1 MIKILDSTFKLEAEQ
16 ELLLLCA
23 RTSMDDETEKKIE
36 YLVRSDLNWDY
47 LFQIASK
54 HGLRPL
60 LYWQLHNICPDEIPS
75 EFMYNLKEFL
85 SNNAAKN
92 LFFMKEIIDIVKT
105 LNDHHIE
112 SVPYKGPIL
121 AQQVYGNLTM
131 REFGDLDLFV
141 KQEDVPKIKD
151 ILISKGYKPEF
162 NLNSFQEQNYLKSQ
176 RELKFIHEI
185 KGIYLE
191 LHWKFSGVFLNLP
204 SNAERI
210 FLNKLNTLN
219 IGGIQIPEINPEN
232 LVLILSIHNA
242 SHKWSR
248 LGWLVDIATLIN
260 NQKIDWSKVITLS
273 QELSIQKILLIN
285 LYLCHFFLDLR
296 LEDNLTNL
304 LHENSV
310 IMEFNMFINNFFS
323 DKSDNSLIENMKTS
337 LKLRERRIDG
347 INDVFSG
354 IFNPSFYEFN
364 HLDLPSSFFFLYYIY
379 RPLNLLKR
387 YKLYK

>member
-1 MIKILDSTFKLEAEQ
+1 M
-16 ELLLLCA
+16 LCA
-23 RTSMDDETEKKIE
+23 RTSMDDATEEKIKH
-36 YLVRSDLNWDY
+36 LVRSDLNWDY
-47 LFQIASK
+47 LFRIASK
-54 HGLRPL
+54 HGLKPL
-60 LYWQLHNICPDEIPS
+60 LFWHLNHICPDEIPS
-75 EFMYNLKEFL
+75 EFLQSLKEFL
-85 SNNAAKN
+85 RSNATKN

-105 LNDHHIE
+105 LNDHQIE

-121 AQQVYGNLTM
+121 AQQVYGNLTI
-131 REFGDLDLFV
+131 REFGDLDLYV
-141 KQEDVPKIKD
+141 KKEDVPLIKN
-151 ILISKGYKPEF
+151 ILISKGYKSEF
-162 NLNSFQEQNYLKSQ
+162 MFSSSQEQNYLNSQ
-176 RELKFIHEI
+176 RELTFFHEI
-185 KGIYLE
+185 KGIPLE

-204 SNAERI
+204 PNSEKI
-210 FLNKLNTLN
+210 FLKKLKTLN
-219 IGGIQIPEINPEN
+219 IGGTQIPEITPEN
-232 LVLILSIHNA
+232 LILILSIHNA
-242 SHKWSR
+242 SHQWSR

-260 NQKIDWSKVITLS
+260 NQKIDWSKVIKLS

-304 LHENSV
+304 LHDNSV
-310 IMEFNMFINNFFS
+310 IMTSNMFINHFFS

-347 INDVFSG
+347 IKDVFSG

-364 HLDLPSSFFFLYYIY
+364 NLDLPSSFFFLYYIY